1 MGCTSCHEPHNRRNT
16 EGMLWVNN
24 QGAATT
30 VDGRTVSGS
39 ALCMNCHKK

>member
-1 MGCTSCHEPHNRRNT
+1 
-16 EGMLWVNN
+16 MLWVKND
-24 QGAATT
+24 GPATT